1 MKEITFY
8 STNNAW
14 VNNGLVAMAQI
25 MRNYDKKVEIIWSDD
40 SISFKSLEKPVTD
53 YIAQAMQT
61 LAGKGTYNFSTAFKL
76 LNNSNEIGSSYQPPK
91 EYPTHKG
98 ESKGESIEI
107 TDNEREF
114 LKKIRLQIIKRNNKY
129 GK

>member
-61 LAGKGTYNFSTAFKL
+61 LAGKELTIFQQL
-76 LNNSNEIGSSYQPPK
+76 LNYSIIVMKLDLVINLLKNILPTKGNLK
-91 EYPTHKG
+91 EKA
-98 ESKGESIEI
+98 
-107 TDNEREF
+107 
-114 LKKIRLQIIKRNNKY
+114 LK
-129 GK
+129 